1 MPRMPAAYRSQ
12 RGFTLIELL
21 VVIAIIAILIGL
33 LVPAVQKVR
42 EAAQQLQKFPQFTTL
57 ANNLIGFADGSVR
70 LQQDTALFSIAASD
84 AAGNSNGLTT
94 EGFVLGNLPA
104 VQDLCKAVGDLDK
117 TQGAAGG
124 EASLDRLG
132 RWFGKAEVGTL
143 ESVRVQRHRR
153 RRRRLETRPPQRPL
167 NEQARVAGRA
177 PPVVSSGPIRT
188 HPGGP
193 PR

>member
-1 MPRMPAAYRSQ
+1 MPRMPASYRSQ

-117 TQGAAGG
+117 TQGDLIGLLDILIGQNRFHQHEHAALRAARQALIDWGDGSAKLKSELSKASACSATGG
-124 EASLDRLG
+124 G
-132 RWFGKAEVGTL
+132 G
-143 ESVRVQRHRR
+143 
-153 RRRRLETRPPQRPL
+153 
-167 NEQARVAGRA
+167 AG
-177 PPVVSSGPIRT
+177 
-188 HPGGP
+188 
-193 PR
+193 